1 MNRISGVLIVKNE
14 EAMLPACLKSLASLE
29 EVIVLDT
36 GSTDNTCEVARKAA
50 PNVRVI
56 EGVYKWNDNFAE
68 ARNKAQ
74 EYATGEWIFVIDA
87 DEVLA
92 KGERGEDGAEV
103 LRRTIK
109 EHPETAVFNAWI
121 ASKAD
126 PKKRHTSPRLYKNI
140 PDHKWAGSVHNYL
153 THLGTVD
160 SDIVVLA
167 GYSPTHQK
175 DPDRALRML
184 EAAVARE
191 PESARYWYYLGREYG
206 YKNRWADS
214 EMALRKALEL
224 SKWLCERA
232 DAWLLLA
239 RSLWYQRRGPE
250 ARKACLEAIGINPNF
265 KEALLTMGAMSY
277 ERERKAWEAFATH
290 ATNEGVL
297 FRRV

>member
-1 MNRISGVLIVKNE
+1 MNRVSAVLIVKNE
-14 EAMLPACLKSLASLE
+14 EAMIRACLESLKSLE

-36 GSTDNTCEVARKAA
+36 GSTDNTCEVARAVGG
-50 PNVRVI
+50 NVRVI
-56 EGVYKWNDNFAE
+56 EGEYKWEDDFSK

-74 EYATGEWIFVIDA
+74 SYATGEWIFVVDA
-87 DEVLA
+87 DEELPP
-92 KGERGEDGAEV
+92 GGAEKI
-103 LRRTIK
+103 RETIA
-109 EHPETAVFNAWI
+109 EHPGVTVFNAWI
-121 ASKAD
+121 QGKSGGANK
-126 PKKRHTSPRLYKNI
+126 HTSPRLYRNM
-140 PDHKWAGSVHNYL
+140 PDIHWAGSVHNYL

-160 SDIVVLA
+160 SDIIVWA

-175 DPDRALRML
+175 DPNRALRML

-191 PESARYWYYLGREYG
+191 PESGRYWYYLGREYG

-214 EMALRKALEL
+214 EWALRKALEL

-239 RSLWYQRRGPE
+239 RALWYQRRGPE

-265 KEALLTMGAMSY
+265 KEALLVMGNMSF
-277 ERERKAWEAFATH
+277 EREKKAWHAFATH